1 MPRDVAERATPRGWT
16 RIASYPPEAG
26 GAPRT
31 WLLMGHRTGDNAQVL
46 ALGESLGW
54 PFEIKR
60 FAYVRYEK
68 FVNLPVLSTL
78 AGVVKERS
86 SPLLPPWPD
95 LVITAGRR
103 NEPIARWI
111 RKQSRAHARLVHLG
125 RPWAAIERWD
135 LVVTTPQYR
144 LPDRPNVLHN
154 ATPLHRVTAK
164 RLADEAAAW
173 EPRMPALPRPR
184 IAVLAGGPSGPY
196 PFNASSGAR
205 LGHESSALAGT
216 RGGSLLVTT
225 SARTP
230 AATADALFEAI
241 SVPAYRYRWTPDTA
255 SNPYYGMLGLADEIV
270 VTADSISMITEAC
283 ATGKRVH
290 LYDTGLGRYGMREA
304 LFPPPEPFW
313 RRFDRPHLKA
323 FVYRQTMRIGPQR
336 LTRDIRIIQHDLL
349 ARGRVSWLGQELA
362 GGEATPLEDVSRAV
376 ARVRLLMTET
386 APRVVTGSEQPL
398 THP

>member
-1 MPRDVAERATPRGWT
+1 
-16 RIASYPPEAG
+16 
-26 GAPRT
+26 
-31 WLLMGHRTGDNAQVL
+31 MGHRTGDNAQVL
-46 ALGESLGW
+46 ALGEALGW

-60 FAYVRYEK
+60 FAYARYEK
-68 FVNLPVLSTL
+68 VVNLPLLSTL

-86 SPLLPPWPD
+86 SPLRPPWPD

-111 RKQSRAHARLVHLG
+111 RKQNRGRTRLVHLG
-125 RPWAAIERWD
+125 RPWAAIEGWD

-154 ATPLHRVTAK
+154 ATPLHRVTPE
-164 RLADEAAAW
+164 RLAGEAAAW
-173 EPRMPALPRPR
+173 EPQLPALPHPH

-196 PFNASSGAR
+196 PFNASSGDR
-205 LGHESSALAGT
+205 LGREASALAS
-216 RGGSLLVTT
+216 RYGGSLLVTT

-230 AATADALFEAI
+230 AETADALFAAI
-241 SVPAYRYRWTPDTA
+241 SVPAYCYRWAPHTA
-255 SNPYYGMLGLADEIV
+255 SNPYYAMLGLAEQIV

-323 FVYRQTMRIGPQR
+323 FVYRQTMRMGPQR
-336 LTRDIRIIQHDLL
+336 LTRDIRIIQHNLL
-349 ARGRVSWLGQELA
+349 AKGRVSWLGQELT
-362 GGEATPLEDVSRAV
+362 GGEAVPLEDVSRAV
-376 ARVRLLMTET
+376 ARVRLLMTESV
-386 APRVVTGSEQPL
+386 PRVVTGSEQPL
-398 THP
+398 THS